1 MSTYLKICGIRRME
15 DVTYL
20 NEFPPDFA
28 GFICSKPFWRY
39 VSPEVFRALALRLNG
54 RIGRVGVF
62 VDPDLEDMT
71 PYTPYLDVIQLHGNE
86 SAGLIAKI
94 RDYFPDV
101 QLWKAVRVRT
111 AQDIADADRLD
122 VDKLVLDSFS
132 ARSVGGTGELAP
144 WDIIA
149 RNRPEK
155 PFLLAGGIT
164 PENVSQAIADVA
176 PWGVDASSSLETDR
190 CKDRAKIQS
199 MVQNPCF
206 LAKGGGTR
214 NGVYDAGL

>member
-1 MSTYLKICGIRRME
+1 ME
-15 DVTYL
+15 DVGYL

-39 VSPEVFRALALRLNG
+39 VPPEEFRALVLKLDG

-62 VDPDLEDMT
+62 VDPEIEDMN

-86 SAGLIAKI
+86 NADFIAKV
-94 RDYFPDV
+94 RAYFPDV
-101 QLWKAVRVRT
+101 QIWKAVRVRT
-111 AQDIADADRLD
+111 AQDIAAADRLD

-132 ARSVGGTGELAP
+132 VKSAGGTGELAP

-164 PENVSQAIADVA
+164 PENASQAIADVA

-190 CKDRAKIQS
+190 CKDRQKIQN
-199 MVQNPCF
+199 MVLTVQNPCYF
-206 LAKGGGTR
+206 AKKR
-214 NGVYDAGL
+214 EI